1 MSSLKLGLLHLAVEH
16 KQPDSNRQQLL
27 TLCREA
33 GERGVQLIVAPE
45 MAISGY
51 AFADIRDMAPYAET
65 VTGPTLTGVAAICR
79 AYGIYA
85 CIGMAERDLDSG
97 ILYNSAFVI
106 DPQGKQ
112 VLRYRKMNAE
122 FRWACPGDPG
132 EDNTFATPWGR
143 IGVLICSD
151 SYHSLM
157 PRITALRGANLLLVL
172 ANWPP
177 VGGLKPVEIWRARA
191 VENGL
196 FVAVCN
202 RTGLD
207 ATMDC
212 REAPSALISAQGA
225 VHLERTARS
234 SRLMR
239 VTVPLNREGQLKAG
253 QRLKRLAGRNRAQM
267 YECTLNRSGISDL
280 GSLLNLPPTGRLQL
294 YAHCPDR
301 ESGLHPTLT
310 AIEASPPMA
319 ETLHV
324 LPTGAYAEGDI
335 AGLRAWSAAT
345 GQKVVLNRIME
356 QGEVWYWFDGKEEP
370 CSGQWDSGYDQSAEP
385 FPVFDCAVARVQL
398 LPACA
403 LLHPELV
410 LACAKQGA
418 DLVIMF
424 TQLFNERVCLLG
436 GARTIEQAAVVV
448 SSPQGAGI
456 WMTAEGHQRWGE
468 VLAQRGTYCTTVL
481 ESSKT
486 RNKRF
491 QDRIDYRTLLQEPL
505 RSANKQIVVQGVHAE
520 AEFE

>member
-27 TLCREA
+27 ALCREA
-33 GERGVQLIVAPE
+33 GERGMQLIVAPE

-51 AFADIRDMAPYAET
+51 AFADISDMAPYAET
-65 VTGPTLTGVAAICR
+65 ADGPTLTGVAAICR

-122 FRWACPGDPG
+122 FRWACPGDPS

-157 PRITALRGANLLLVL
+157 PRVTALRGANLLLVL

-191 VENGL
+191 VENGF

-225 VHLERTARS
+225 VRLEKTART
-234 SRLMR
+234 SRLIR
-239 VTVPLNREGQLKAG
+239 VSIPLNREGQLKAG

-267 YECTLNRSGISDL
+267 YGCTLNRSGISDL
-280 GSLLNLPPTGRLQL
+280 SSLLNLPPTGRLQL
-294 YAHCPDR
+294 SAHCPDQ
-301 ESGLHPTLT
+301 EAGLQATLA
-310 AIEASPPMA
+310 AIEASASMA
-319 ETLHV
+319 ETLHI
-324 LPTGAYAEGDI
+324 LPTGTYEEGDI
-335 AGLRAWSAAT
+335 AGLRHWCGAT
-345 GQKVVLNRIME
+345 GQKVVLNQIIE

-370 CSGQWDSGYDQSAEP
+370 RSRQWDSGYDQSAEP
-385 FPVFDCAVARVQL
+385 FPVFDCGVARVQL

-418 DLVIMF
+418 DLVIIF
-424 TQLFNERVCLLG
+424 TQLFNERVCLLA
-436 GARTIEQAAVVV
+436 GARTIEQTAVVV

-468 VLAQRGTYCTTVL
+468 ALAPTGSHCTALLDTG
-481 ESSKT
+481 KT
-486 RNKRF
+486 RIKRF
-491 QDRIDYRTLLQEPL
+491 QDRIDYRTLFQDPL
-505 RSANKQIVVQGVHAE
+505 RGTNEQILVRGVHAE
-520 AEFE
+520 SDYE